1 MKNHQPQTF
10 LPVGH
15 DVQIFQ
21 TLQEKSRT
29 FKIRNQEVT
38 REEEKFITG
47 IQKDQQRCSM
57 GSLEGQQNQ
66 PENEFLL
73 QI

>member
-21 TLQEKSRT
+21 TLQEKSGT
-29 FKIRNQEVT
+29 FKIWNQEVM
-38 REEEKFITG
+38 REEEKFNTG
-47 IQKDQQRCSM
+47 IQKDQLRCSM
-57 GSLEGQQNQ
+57 GSPEGQQNQ
-66 PENEFLL
+66 PEIGILFK
-73 QI
+73 I